1 VTRAA
6 RGEAAAQ
13 PGRRLLAGAGDP
25 VVIVLLLI
33 AFFSSISGKPLDG
46 LLMLLV
52 AAGLAGDARARSR
65 RVPPVLTDPVLTD
78 PVLTDPVLADEVP
91 ADGGPPGEP
100 APDAVPARRRGAR
113 LLIAAAAVTAG
124 LCYAAIVGSFSRFSW
139 PATAAV
145 VGLGTLVI
153 LVGWQEPERPRPD
166 YGPLPVRGV
175 MAWGAV
181 LVAGG
186 VWELWSLLQ
195 QPALDTTSYAHPT
208 ISALTDPVL
217 ATQPGRAL
225 VLGSWLLLGW
235 YLVRR

>member
-13 PGRRLLAGAGDP
+13 PGRRPLAGAGDP

-52 AAGLAGDARARSR
+52 ASGLAWDAWARSR
-65 RVPPVLTDPVLTD
+65 RVPPVP
-78 PVLTDPVLADEVP
+78 AEGVP
-91 ADGGPPGEP
+91 AGGGPPGEP
-100 APDAVPARRRGAR
+100 APDAVPARRPGAR

-145 VGLGTLVI
+145 VSLGTLVI
-153 LVGWQEPERPRPD
+153 LVGWQEPRRPRPD
-166 YGPLPVRGV
+166 YGPLPARGV

-208 ISALTDPVL
+208 VSALTDPVL

-225 VLGSWLLLGW
+225 VLGCWLLLGW